1 MWLDVEGAGRK
12 CSHEIYETFQYY
24 EYPDRVN
31 VVIVGGGISGCGLL
45 ELAKKGVTD
54 VALFEKGE
62 LTSYVAF
69 SWPCHIFS
77 WKE

>member
-1 MWLDVEGAGRK
+1 
-12 CSHEIYETFQYY
+12 
-24 EYPDRVN
+24 
-31 VVIVGGGISGCGLL
+31 VIVGGGISGCGLL